1 MNKRIAL
8 AAALT
13 ALLYSNTPAFSQYI
27 EPEVITDNT
36 LLVQAVEDGQEK
48 LIVKIDDVPYYE
60 VMTRSYADT
69 VKLFWI
75 FRNFDEKTLRMM
87 GIKWFKARLISDPD
101 VDPDQFYINTYY
113 DSDSAI
119 QFAPKLSYF
128 RSKNREFVKSVTN
141 VDLLGMSANDM
152 FAQFGEGIR
161 TPAGKGYRYMHSI
174 KDISGNGTNE
184 RFYFYTEDAVVTEV
198 AYERHDAAP
207 YSSAMMSFWGYQS
220 VPEGW
225 LTKGEC
231 TGKNVKVYDSVPNGE
246 VIGKFG
252 GPGQDNEVMVLEI
265 ATTGDK
271 FNWVKIVAKNGL
283 TGWVYGKYI
292 RPGLIGTSYEQT
304 LNNSIEY
311 CEWLAG
317 TLGSPNSI
325 TENTDQNGRR
335 ASVTKVYDNHK
346 VEYMLPGAGSEEVFF
361 SIEYTAPG
369 EGHKNRFCG
378 IGIGDDIDAANAF
391 AANMQ
396 KADAVPYER
405 GQEFFHNSMLK
416 WVTVDQKAEIIVG
429 TTDGY
434 VSCIII
440 RKIIN

>member
-1 MNKRIAL
+1 MSKRIAL
-8 AAALT
+8 AAAIT
-13 ALLYSNTPAFSQYI
+13 ALFLAESPAFSQYT

-36 LLVQAVEDGQEK
+36 VLAQTVINDQEK
-48 LIVKIDDVPYYE
+48 LVVKINDVPYYE
-60 VMTRSYADT
+60 VVTRSYADT

-75 FRNFDEKTLRMM
+75 FRDFDEKTLKMM
-87 GIKWFKARLISDPD
+87 GIKWFKARLISDPS
-101 VDPDQFYINTYY
+101 VEPEQFYINTYY

-119 QFAPKLSYF
+119 QFAPRLSFF
-128 RSKNREFVKSVTN
+128 RSKNREFVKSVTG
-141 VDLLGMSANDM
+141 VDLLGMSSNDM
-152 FAQFGEGIR
+152 LAQFGEGIR
-161 TPAGKGYRYMHSI
+161 TPAGKGYRYMHSV
-174 KDISGNGTNE
+174 KDISGCGTDE
-184 RFYFYTEDAVVTEV
+184 RLYFYTEDAVVTEI
-198 AYERHDAAP
+198 AYEKHEPIP
-207 YSSAMMSFWGYQS
+207 YSQAMMSFWGYRPVS
-220 VPEGW
+220 EGW

-246 VIGKFG
+246 VIGKIG
-252 GPGQDNEVMVLEI
+252 GPGLETEVMVLEI
-265 ATTGDK
+265 ATTGEK
-271 FNWVKIVAKNGL
+271 FNWVKIVTRNGL

-292 RPGLIGTSYEQT
+292 RPGLFGTSFEQT

-317 TLGSPNSI
+317 TLRNPNSVV
-325 TENTDQNGRR
+325 ENTDQNGRL
-335 ASVTKVYDNHK
+335 ASITKVYDNHK
-346 VEYMLPGAGSEEVFF
+346 VEYLIPGAGSEEVFF
-361 SIEYTAPG
+361 SIEYTNPG
-369 EGHKNRFCG
+369 VGHMNRFCG
-378 IGIGDDIDAANAF
+378 IGIGDDIEAANAF

-440 RKIIN
+440 RKIIH

>member
-1 MNKRIAL
+1 MIKRISLAVSL
-8 AAALT
+8 AALLT
-13 ALLYSNTPAFSQYI
+13 AEMPAFSQYV
-27 EPEVITDNT
+27 EPEFITDNT
-36 LLVQAVEDGQEK
+36 LLTQSVIDDQEK
-48 LIVKIDDVPYYE
+48 LVVKVNDVPYYE
-60 VMTRSYADT
+60 VVTRSYADS

-75 FRNFDEKTLRMM
+75 FRDFEEQTLKMM
-87 GIKWFKARLISDPD
+87 GIKWFKARLISDPSLESD
-101 VDPDQFYINTYY
+101 RFYINTYY

-119 QFAPKLSYF
+119 QFAPRLSFF
-128 RSKNREFVKSVTN
+128 RSKNREFVKSVTG
-141 VDLLGMSANDM
+141 VDLLGMSSNDM
-152 FAQFGEGIR
+152 LAQFGEGVR

-174 KDISGNGTNE
+174 KDISGNGTDE
-184 RFYFYTEDAVVTEV
+184 RLYFYTEEAVVTEI
-198 AYERHDAAP
+198 AYERHEPIP
-207 YSSAMMSFWGYQS
+207 YSHAMMSFWGYRP

-231 TGKNVKVYDSVPNGE
+231 TGKKVKVFDSVPDGE
-246 VIGKFG
+246 VIGHIG
-252 GPGQDNEVMVLEI
+252 GPGLENEVMVLEI

-271 FNWVKIVAKNGL
+271 FNWVKIVTKNGL

-292 RPGLIGTSYEQT
+292 RPGLLGTSFEQT

-317 TLGSPNSI
+317 TLRNPISVE
-325 TENTDQNGRR
+325 ENTDQNGKL
-335 ASVTKVYDNHK
+335 ASITKVYKNHK
-346 VEYMLPGAGSEEVFF
+346 VEYLVPGAGSEEVFY
-361 SIEYTAPG
+361 SIEYTNPG
-369 EGHKNRFCG
+369 VGHINRFCG

-405 GQEFFHNSMLK
+405 GQEFFQNSMLK